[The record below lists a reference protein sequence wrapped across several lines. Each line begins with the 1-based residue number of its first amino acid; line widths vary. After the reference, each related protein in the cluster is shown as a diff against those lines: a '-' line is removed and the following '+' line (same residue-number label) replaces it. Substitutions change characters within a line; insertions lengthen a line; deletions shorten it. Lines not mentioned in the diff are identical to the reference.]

1 MADTPIQGIDNIG
14 ICVTD
19 LARSV
24 QFYRHLGFEVLFESD
39 RGVTVALGAA
49 KLFLFPAQPGDER
62 TVGRHLGLS
71 GNPPGIDHISFLVDD
86 VDALHA
92 SLTAR
97 GMDAGPQPADQDWG
111 ARAFGLIDPDG
122 NNLYFLRWLLPAHH
136 GGPRIRRLRG
146 RPEQSSQP
154 GSATRAG
161 RRVQEILEDIPQPL
175 A

>member
-111 ARAFGLIDPDG
+111 ARAFGLPDPDG
-122 NNLYFLRWLLPAHH
+122 NNLYFLRWLLPGASRDQDSAPARKT
-136 GGPRIRRLRG
+136 GA
-146 RPEQSSQP
+146 EQSTWVSHSRWP
-154 GSATRAG
+154 ESSRN
-161 RRVQEILEDIPQPL
+161 P
-175 A
+175 